1 MFEGEIVMAKKM
13 KKIAVFTGTRA
24 EYGLLYLILQGL
36 KSNSKIDLQLL
47 VGGTHLLTDFGYTV
61 KHIINDGFIVSEKL
75 DYLLASDSPLGIS
88 KSLARATTAAAEIFA
103 NNKPDLLVLL
113 GDRFEALALAQA
125 AMIARVPIA
134 HIHGGELTEAAMDD
148 SIRHAITKMSH
159 LHFTSTEVYRQRLL
173 QLGEQ
178 PDTVFNVGAP
188 GIDNIVKLPLL
199 SKEHLAQQLKID
211 LSSAYFLVTY
221 HPETLSHKSAN
232 ESLKNLLVAFEA
244 YPNYKIVITY
254 PNADM
259 YGRELIGTLESFA
272 KNNKERVFVFESI
285 GQINYL
291 SAMKYSS
298 LVIGNSSSG
307 IIEAPSFHVPTVNVG
322 DRQKGRLASETVV
335 NCNDEVVEIINAI
348 KWALSEN
355 FKQQTLQA
363 KNPYGEGDACPKI
376 VERLINH
383 EIKTL
388 NKPFYDIKFDHIL

>member
-1 MFEGEIVMAKKM
+1 M

-24 EYGLLYLILQGL
+24 EYGLLYLILKGL
-36 KSNSKIDLQLL
+36 KSNSTIDLQLL
-47 VGGTHLLTDFGYTV
+47 VGGTHLLTDFGYTI
-61 KHIINDGFIVSEKL
+61 KHIIDDGFTITEEL
-75 DYLLASDSPLGIS
+75 DYLLASDSPVGIS
-88 KSLARATTAAAEIFA
+88 KSLARATIAAAEVFA

-125 AMIARVPIA
+125 AMIAGVPIA

-178 PDTVFNVGAP
+178 PSTVFNVGAP

-199 SKEHLAQQLKID
+199 SKQHLSQKLNID
-211 LSSAYFLVTY
+211 LSAAYFLVTY
-221 HPETLSHKSAN
+221 HPETLSHKSSI
-232 ESLKNLLVAFEA
+232 ESLKSLLTSFEH
-244 YPNYKIVITY
+244 YQDYKLIITY

-259 YGRELIGTLESFA
+259 YGRSLIDALEFFA
-272 KNNKERVFVFESI
+272 KTNKDRVFLYESI

-291 SAMKYSS
+291 SAMKYAS

-307 IIEAPSFHVPTVNVG
+307 IIEAPSFHVPTVNIG
-322 DRQKGRLASETVV
+322 DRQKGRLASESVINCSDDVV
-335 NCNDEVVEIINAI
+335 DIVAAI
-348 KWALSEN
+348 KWALSDS
-355 FKQQTLQA
+355 FKEQA
-363 KNPYGEGDACPKI
+363 LTASNPYGEGDACPKI
-376 VERLINH
+376 IDKLVNH

-388 NKPFYDIKFDHIL
+388 NKPFYDIEFDHVL